1 MEHFINI
8 TTWFWFFLNSSM
20 ILMKYSIFID
30 EIKIHLCFCPFHHS
44 NFIFLMFQVPGT
56 FATVVKDG
64 KPYRKRWSDARGLSY
79 WRLAEVPGVARKNLI
94 QSWYMR
100 EKRVLNSTTCR
111 KSWPVVS
118 SPLGSPAAKAILR
131 QLRKKCASIEIRY
144 NDKYYWFEL
153 SFTVPIHRE
162 NPDHKLC
169 SVLLESCWI
178 LISFEDRETDKCLC
192 DSDFSNTFR
201 RLFLWT
207 KGWPTAFWT
216 WQTV

>member
-1 MEHFINI
+1 MKSKYINVFVRFTI
-8 TTWFWFFLNSSM
+8 LISFFWCFSS
-20 ILMKYSIFID
+20 LGRLQRWL
-30 EIKIHLCFCPFHHS
+30 KIG
-44 NFIFLMFQVPGT
+44 Q
-56 FATVVKDG
+56 
-64 KPYRKRWSDARGLSY
+64 PYRMRRSDAWGLSY
-79 WRLAEVPGVARKNLI
+79 WRLAEIPGVTRKNLI

-178 LISFEDRETDKCLC
+178 LISFKDRQTDKWLC
-192 DSDFSNTFR
+192 DSVFSNTLR

-207 KGWPTAFWT
+207 KDWPTACWT